1 MHPLL
6 RDPRVAAKIE
16 AAIAPYRDRLT
27 PEQIE
32 IFRQKM
38 AWTLATHPAA
48 ARLLRAEQQQG
59 IDASGEQT
67 IGPAATTP
75 VVVPAPTAQRKA
87 R

>member
-6 RDPRVAAKIE
+6 QDPRVAAKIE

-27 PEQIE
+27 PEQVE

-59 IDASGEQT
+59 VDASGEQT
-67 IGPAATTP
+67 IGAPGATP
-75 VVVPAPTAQRKA
+75 DMAPAPAAQRKA